1 MNKENF
7 QQAMEIMS
15 KANIHIA
22 GDFVMEKHVGTEVA
36 NVESG
41 GTVNFNGP
49 VEGVKP
55 PTTSTKH
62 ENEPTV
68 ENKEELFRFI
78 HPSIS
83 EEQEWE
89 IHKVVKRLVSR
100 NGIQEI
106 CQYLKELKKEKKIL
120 LPQSPSIAYAEL
132 VRMGMPKGGGF
143 NEITFRKYYRD

>member
-49 VEGVKP
+49 VEGVKTP
-55 PTTSTKH
+55 TSTKH
-62 ENEPTV
+62 ENKPTV

>member
-1 MNKENF
+1 M
-7 QQAMEIMS
+7 
-15 KANIHIA
+15 
-22 GDFVMEKHVGTEVA
+22 
-36 NVESG
+36 
-41 GTVNFNGP
+41 
-49 VEGVKP
+49 
-55 PTTSTKH
+55 
-62 ENEPTV
+62 

-78 HPSIS
+78 HPSIT

-132 VRMGMPKGGGF
+132 VRMGMPSKEGF
-143 NEITFRKYYRD
+143 NEKTFFKHYMK

>member
-1 MNKENF
+1 MTKEDF
-7 QQAMEIMS
+7 QQAMEMLG

-49 VEGVKP
+49 VGGVKT
-55 PTTSTKH
+55 PTNTTQH
-62 ENEPTV
+62 ELEPTK
-68 ENKEELFRFI
+68 ENKDELFRFI

-89 IHKVVKRLVSR
+89 IHNVVKRLVSR

-106 CQYLKELKKEKKIL
+106 CQFLKELKKEKKIL